1 MSIALYVAPGERRLS
16 KREQRGLETPAPTR
30 QCIFDPRR
38 GFGVS
43 VPSQDT
49 CRFQTLQS
57 IGQSP
62 CTYRRQRRD
71 ELGRSHR
78 PAKKGHDHLQRPSVS
93 DDAEKLFQRAVA
105 NRSHRGA
112 FYERYR
118 RLSTRTPGGARS

>member
-1 MSIALYVAPGERRLS
+1 MSIAFDVAPHERRLS
-16 KREQRGLETPAPTR
+16 QCEKRGLETSAPIR
-30 QCIFDPRR
+30 QCIFDPGR
-38 GFGVS
+38 GFGVGM
-43 VPSQDT
+43 PSQDT
-49 CRFQTLQS
+49 GRLQSLQS
-57 IGQSP
+57 IGQCP
-62 CTYRRQRRD
+62 RTYGRQRSD

>member
-1 MSIALYVAPGERRLS
+1 MSIAFDVAPRERCLS
-16 KREQRGLETPAPTR
+16 QREQRGLETSAPIS

-38 GFGVS
+38 GFGVCMA
-43 VPSQDT
+43 SQDT
-49 CRFQTLQS
+49 CRFKSLQS
-57 IGQSP
+57 IGQRP
-62 CTYRRQRRD
+62 RTHRRQRSD

-78 PAKKGHDHLQRPSVS
+78 SAKKGHDNLKRPSIS

-118 RLSTRTPGGARS
+118 RLSTQTPGGARS